1 MNRRT
6 ILAGVGSAL
15 CTSFAGCLATD
26 SPSGHA
32 STETPPK
39 GAEDGDG
46 NDDSETLESASEYP
60 VNTGGL
66 DEFDPERT
74 DEAVDVGSRAGVD
87 RSYRPH
93 AVDIWNAAGVPAV
106 DVRIVDSMDE
116 SVVLRETYELP
127 VDTAL
132 SVSLLEP
139 SNYRLEV
146 RVPATGTRHTL
157 GVPCRF
163 FDCNGSVTRI
173 GVFEGGRMRSSVI
186 STTAACPSAA
196 CR

>member
-1 MNRRT
+1 MNRRAV
-6 ILAGVGSAL
+6 LAGVGSVL

-32 STETPPK
+32 FTETLTK
-39 GAEDGDG
+39 GAEDGGG
-46 NDDSETLESASEYP
+46 NDNSETLESVTEYP

-66 DEFDPERT
+66 HEFDPERT
-74 DEAVDVGSRAGVD
+74 DETVDVGSRAGVD
-87 RSYRPH
+87 SSYRPH

-106 DVRIVDSMDE
+106 DVRIIDSIDE
-116 SVVLRETYELP
+116 SVVHRETYELP
-127 VDTAL
+127 VDAAL
-132 SVSLLEP
+132 SVSLLKP

-146 RVPATGTRHTL
+146 RVPATETRHTL
-157 GVPCRF
+157 GVPCRL
-163 FDCNGSVTRI
+163 FDCNASATRI

-186 STTAACPSAA
+186 STTAACPSAV